1 MQYLILGVLFLLVV
15 YAALRSFLNA
25 NPKTMVQ
32 NLRNMAGFAA
42 LLMALFFTVTGRFPL
57 AVPLGII
64 AISLLKGNLSAFTG
78 GFNPFPGN
86 ANKSAGQQSR
96 VRTRTV
102 EMELDHDTGDMEGR
116 VIKGRFASRM
126 LSSMNESELIQL
138 WNDCLKP
145 DPQAAQLLEAYMDR
159 RIPDWRE
166 GVGEKAKQGA
176 QAGSRSDGPMSI
188 DEAYEILGLQPG
200 ASKADIRHAHRSLM
214 KKMHP
219 DQGGST
225 YLAAKINEAKDL
237 LLGQ

>member
-1 MQYLILGVLFLLVV
+1 MQYLILGVLFLLIV
-15 YAALRSFLNA
+15 YAALRAFLTA
-25 NPKTMVQ
+25 NPKTMAQ
-32 NLRNMAGFAA
+32 NMRKIAGVAA

-57 AVPLGII
+57 AVPLGFI
-64 AISLLKGNLSAFTG
+64 AISLLRGSLA

-96 VRTRTV
+96 VRTRTI
-102 EMELDHDTGDMEGR
+102 EMELDHDTGEMEGR

-126 LSSMNESELIQL
+126 LSSMNDSELIEL

-159 RIPDWRE
+159 RTPDWRE
-166 GVGEKAKQGA
+166 EAGAKANRGGKA
-176 QAGSRSDGPMSI
+176 RSWSDGPVSL
-188 DEAYEILGLQPG
+188 DEAYEILGLRPG
-200 ASKADIRHAHRSLM
+200 ASKADIRRAHRTLM

-225 YLAAKINEAKDL
+225 YLATKINEAKDL

>member
-1 MQYLILGVLFLLVV
+1 MQYLILVVLFLLIV
-15 YAALRSFLNA
+15 YAAMRSFLNA
-25 NPKTMVQ
+25 NPKTMAQ
-32 NLRNMAGFAA
+32 NMRTMAGIAA

-57 AVPLGII
+57 AIPLGII
-64 AISLLKGNLSAFTG
+64 AISLLKGKLS
-78 GFNPFPGN
+78 GFNPFPGS

-102 EMELDHDTGDMEGR
+102 EMELDHDTGEMEGR

-126 LSSMNESELIQL
+126 LSSMNQSELIQL
-138 WNDCLKP
+138 WNNCLKF

-159 RIPDWRE
+159 RLPEWRE
-166 GVGEKAKQGA
+166 GAGAKAEQGA

-200 ASKADIRHAHRSLM
+200 AGKADIRRAHRALM

-237 LLGQ
+237 LLG

>member
-1 MQYLILGVLFLLVV
+1 MQYLILGVLFLLIV

-25 NPKTMVQ
+25 NPRTMAQ
-32 NLRNMAGFAA
+32 NMRRIAGVAA

-57 AVPLGII
+57 AVPLGIV
-64 AISLLKGNLSAFTG
+64 AISLLRGNLS

-96 VRTRTV
+96 VRTRTI
-102 EMELDHDTGDMEGR
+102 EMELDHDTGEMEGR
-116 VIKGRFASRM
+116 VIKGRFAARM
-126 LSSMNESELIQL
+126 LSSMNDGELIEL

-159 RIPDWRE
+159 RSPEWRE
-166 GVGEKAKQGA
+166 GAGTKANQDDK
-176 QAGSRSDGPMSI
+176 AGSRSDGPISR

-200 ASKADIRHAHRSLM
+200 ASKSDIRRAHRSLM

-225 YLAAKINEAKDL
+225 YLATKINEAKDL